1 MLDFGAVA
9 LEWNTMLV
17 QLIVFLP
24 VLLFYAFVIY
34 AIAKTLS
41 FMKTKIQLDRERNQ
55 KLDELL
61 ESQRRTQK

>member
-34 AIAKTLS
+34 AIAKTLR

>member
-34 AIAKTLS
+34 AIAKALS

-55 KLDELL
+55 KLDELI

>member
-34 AIAKTLS
+34 AIAKALS

>member
-1 MLDFGAVA
+1 
-9 LEWNTMLV
+9 MLV

>member
-1 MLDFGAVA
+1 
-9 LEWNTMLV
+9 MLV

-34 AIAKTLS
+34 AIAKALS

-55 KLDELL
+55 KLDELI

>member
-1 MLDFGAVA
+1 MLDFGAVS
-9 LEWNTMLV
+9 LEWGTTLV

-34 AIAKTLS
+34 AIGKTLS
-41 FMKTKIQLDRERNQ
+41 FMKAKIQLDRERNQ

-61 ESQRRTQK
+61 ESQRRAQK

>member
-34 AIAKTLS
+34 AIGKTLS

>member
-17 QLIVFLP
+17 QLIVFLT

-34 AIAKTLS
+34 AIGKTLS